1 MLEIKSAMA
10 VACLCLVDW
19 TYRLRGMDWFPF
31 VNDRINVRTH
41 VCIYLFLTIEDII
54 YEICII
60 NVILI
65 LQLIGKDWIHCIRCT
80 SSTLSTLPFL
90 FHFHFSTRKH
100 THIRGFG
107 MWVAA
112 RGNNSRGS

>member
-1 MLEIKSAMA
+1 MFEIKSAMA
-10 VACLCLVDW
+10 VACLCPVDW
-19 TYRLRGMDWFPF
+19 TYRLRAMDWFPF

-65 LQLIGKDWIHCIRCT
+65 LQLIGKDWIQDI
-80 SSTLSTLPFL
+80 
-90 FHFHFSTRKH
+90 
-100 THIRGFG
+100 
-107 MWVAA
+107 A
-112 RGNNSRGS
+112 